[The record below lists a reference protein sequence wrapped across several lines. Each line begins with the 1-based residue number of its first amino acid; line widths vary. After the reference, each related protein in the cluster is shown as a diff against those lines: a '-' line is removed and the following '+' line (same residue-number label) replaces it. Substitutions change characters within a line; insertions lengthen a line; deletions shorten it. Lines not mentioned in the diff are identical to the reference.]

1 VVGDDAGR
9 HGRTLVHAVRSIP
22 TFLLSIPPPMFFS
35 STCLYSAKIAP
46 SNKLNNTSAVAASV
60 SLEEHTNPSSLDTAQ
75 SRFGWLWHHAQA
87 PPFILAHD
95 IPRGILQIVIAS
107 INFLLML
114 TVM

>member
-1 VVGDDAGR
+1 
-9 HGRTLVHAVRSIP
+9 
-22 TFLLSIPPPMFFS
+22 MFCS
-35 STCLYSAKIAP
+35 STHLYSAQIAH
-46 SNKLNNTSAVAASV
+46 SNKLNNISAVATSMP
-60 SLEEHTNPSSLDTAQ
+60 LEERTNPSSSDAAQ

-95 IPRGILQIVIAS
+95 IPRGILQIAIAS

>member
-1 VVGDDAGR
+1 
-9 HGRTLVHAVRSIP
+9 
-22 TFLLSIPPPMFFS
+22 
-35 STCLYSAKIAP
+35 
-46 SNKLNNTSAVAASV
+46 VAASTP
-60 SLEEHTNPSSLDTAQ
+60 SEERTNPSSSDAAQ
-75 SRFGWLWHHAQA
+75 PPFGWLWHHAQA